1 MSVFK
6 VDKNYKV
13 ILNSDA
19 AKLIPELAALDEDWL
34 LYVVLVADYCDGP
47 YRKKP
52 LEERRSLAIKRVFGN
67 KEVNVDRK
75 EILSAIDSYKGLVFD
90 IRRETLDVYKEKV
103 RLFHKESLSPNLEI
117 KRIKELDGAIQFLTE
132 RIEKMEVSLEADDI
146 QEIELKGQKKLSY
159 LEIWQVRQREY
170 RKFKE
175 AT

>member
-13 ILNSDA
+13 ILNADA
-19 AKLIPELAALDEDWL
+19 AKLIPELAHLSEDVL
-34 LYVVLVADYCDGP
+34 LYVILVADYCDGP

-52 LEERRSLAIKRVFGN
+52 IEERRSLALKRVFGD
-67 KEVNVDRK
+67 KPINVDTK
-75 EILSAIDSYKGLVFD
+75 EILNAIDSYKSLVFD

-103 RLFHKESLSPNLEI
+103 RIYHKESLNPNMEI
-117 KRIKELDGAIQFLTE
+117 KRLKELDGAIQFLTE
-132 RIEKMEVSLEADDI
+132 RIEKVEVSLEADDI
-146 QEIELKGQKKLSY
+146 NEIELKGQKKLSY
-159 LEIWQVRQREY
+159 IEIWQMRQKEF